1 MSEARVAKLENEQ
14 EIMLNQC
21 EAHMAASQAYA
32 FSEHNALKEVE
43 RLRRRMDGLSSQI
56 EGTDMVQNQLENR
69 IGQVEE
75 EVTYWKTKYR
85 RLKQRLQ
92 SMERS

>member
-1 MSEARVAKLENEQ
+1 
-14 EIMLNQC
+14 
-21 EAHMAASQAYA
+21 MAASQAHA

-43 RLRRRMDGLSSQI
+43 RLRRRMDGLASRI
-56 EGTDMVQNQLENR
+56 EDTDVQQNQLENR
-69 IGQVEE
+69 IGHVENE
-75 EVTYWKTKYR
+75 ATYWRTKYR